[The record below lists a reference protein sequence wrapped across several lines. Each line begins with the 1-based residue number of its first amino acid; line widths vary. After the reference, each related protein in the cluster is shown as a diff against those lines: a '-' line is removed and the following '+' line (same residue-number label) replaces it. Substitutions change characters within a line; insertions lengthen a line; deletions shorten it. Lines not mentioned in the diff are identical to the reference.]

1 MKAPIAEILLA
12 GPRGFCAGVERA
24 IDIVEVALSVCPPP
38 VYVRREI
45 VHNRL
50 VVETLRQKGAI
61 FVDELDEVPDD
72 ATVIF
77 SAHGISPA
85 VREEARRR
93 GLRVIDA
100 TCPLVT
106 KVHLEAIR
114 YAREGYSIVLIGH
127 EDHDEVIGT
136 LGEAPERIIVVDSVE
151 EVERLRLPDPE
162 KVAYLTQ
169 TTLSVDDTR
178 DVIEAL
184 RRHFPKIVGPSRDD
198 ICYATQNRQTAVKR
212 LVDDVDVLLVIGAAN
227 SSNAKRLVEVA
238 RTAGTSAYL
247 INDVGDIRPEWLR
260 ERRAGRHH
268 RRRLHAG
275 DPGLAGGRDA
285 PRRGRQGPRGPR
297 GRRGRALR
305 AAPGVDPDGQG
316 AEPDAAR
323 ADGHAAVHLGP
334 FPRKRRRAVRRPAAA
349 VSPQEDQCREPPE
362 SLAPWRPR
370 LYHDPAAAGARDHPE
385 RSGRGEE
392 AGRQRPGARHG
403 VRVPAG
409 IPRGRARSAGRR
421 VRLRARGRVLGG
433 HEGNGQAAWCGEG
446 SSSGRRAERST
457 IR

>member
-1 MKAPIAEILLA
+1 MKSPIAEILLA

-24 IDIVEVALSVCPPP
+24 IDIVELALSVWPHP

-50 VVETLRQKGAI
+50 VVETLRQKGAM
-61 FVDELDEVPDD
+61 FVDELDEVPND

-85 VREEARRR
+85 VRDEARRR
-93 GLRVIDA
+93 KLRVIDA

-114 YAREGYSIVLIGH
+114 YAREGYSIILIGH

-151 EVERLRLPDPE
+151 EVERLVLPDPE

-184 RRHFPKIVGPSRDD
+184 RRKFPKIVGPSRDD

-212 LVDDVDVLLVIGAAN
+212 LVDDVDVLLVIGANN

-238 RTAGTSAYL
+238 RTAGTQAHL
-247 INDVGDIRPEWLR
+247 INDVRDIQPEWLAGVARVGITAGASTPEILVLQAVATLRGDGVKVR
-260 ERRAGRHH
+260 EVHVVEEDVRF
-268 RRRLHAG
+268 
-275 DPGLAGGRDA
+275 
-285 PRRGRQGPRGPR
+285 
-297 GRRGRALR
+297 AL
-305 AAPGVDPDGQG
+305 
-316 AEPDAAR
+316 
-323 ADGHAAVHLGP
+323 
-334 FPRKRRRAVRRPAAA
+334 
-349 VSPQEDQCREPPE
+349 PQE
-362 SLAPWRPR
+362 LTK
-370 LYHDPAAAGARDHPE
+370 AAQERGLDLPE
-385 RSGRGEE
+385 RT
-392 AGRQRPGARHG
+392 AM
-403 VRVPAG
+403 
-409 IPRGRARSAGRR
+409 RR
-421 VRLRARGRVLGG
+421 D
-433 HEGNGQAAWCGEG
+433 
-446 SSSGRRAERST
+446 
-457 IR
+457 I

>member
-1 MKAPIAEILLA
+1 MKSPISEILLA

-24 IDIVEVALSVCPPP
+24 IDIVELALSVWPHP

-50 VVETLRQKGAI
+50 VVETLRQKGAM
-61 FVDELDEVPDD
+61 FVDELDEVPDN

-85 VREEARRR
+85 VRQEAEQR

-151 EVERLRLPDPE
+151 EVERLVLPDPE

-184 RRHFPKIVGPSRDD
+184 RRKFPKIVGPSRDD

-238 RTAGTSAYL
+238 RTAGTQAHL
-247 INDVGDIRPEWLR
+247 INDVRDIQPEWLAGVARVGITAGASTPEILVSQAVATLRGDGVKVR
-260 ERRAGRHH
+260 EVHVVEEDVRF
-268 RRRLHAG
+268 
-275 DPGLAGGRDA
+275 
-285 PRRGRQGPRGPR
+285 
-297 GRRGRALR
+297 AL
-305 AAPGVDPDGQG
+305 
-316 AEPDAAR
+316 
-323 ADGHAAVHLGP
+323 
-334 FPRKRRRAVRRPAAA
+334 
-349 VSPQEDQCREPPE
+349 PQE
-362 SLAPWRPR
+362 LTK
-370 LYHDPAAAGARDHPE
+370 AAQERGLDLPE
-385 RSGRGEE
+385 RT
-392 AGRQRPGARHG
+392 AM
-403 VRVPAG
+403 
-409 IPRGRARSAGRR
+409 RR
-421 VRLRARGRVLGG
+421 D
-433 HEGNGQAAWCGEG
+433 
-446 SSSGRRAERST
+446 
-457 IR
+457 I